1 MKKLTLLIAALVLS
15 FIAQAVTHNV
25 SSSFSWWVAGSDSP
39 VQAGDTLL
47 VADGTYEEKSVIN
60 FTKAGLVVMAA
71 EGANPVIQTVGKWM
85 EMNVEAATT
94 FEGIVFDAEA
104 GTDGDNQYG
113 FNINANTTFNNC
125 KFQDYTKYAVTLL
138 AGTTTFDNCVFDGAG
153 VTPSAIVIDGTIA
166 ECSIENSEFK
176 NYKDYNIS
184 VEDNTTIATLTIDQ
198 CVFDGANT
206 IPVAIY
212 ARGIIE
218 DCAIEGTEFKNY
230 TEYCIYAND
239 YYGAR
244 FDKLT
249 IDKCLF
255 HDCTYSAVYLAKA
268 KDGQQKQS
276 CSDFTLT
283 NSTIYNVGNDPEG
296 DDVPQRAVVE
306 IRKNSSVASEQK
318 VLIDYITIYNF
329 PAPAHCGAFKVDQ
342 TNNTTISNCIAMN
355 PDNIYNKWINPFV
368 ISTGATIS
376 NSVYFN
382 CDYLDNGA
390 TQSNLAKADPM
401 FVDAANADFMLYAES
416 PAIGMGDPRWGVK
429 AGLKPGAKVL
439 SKAVAAAE
447 DGATIT
453 LGDGIYEESSSF
465 DFDKE
470 GLTIVAAEGT
480 NPVIK
485 TTDQWTSLGIV
496 ASTTFD
502 GITFDGG
509 NLTKTSLDTKGTAAQ
524 TLTLRN
530 CEFKNY
536 TDYNIN
542 VVENTTINTI
552 TIDNCVFDGVKATK
566 AAIFAKGIVTTCTIE
581 DSEFKNY
588 AEYCI
593 TANDYYRGRIDGLSI
608 NNCLLHDGAVAVY
621 MPKYADAGDI
631 QTCADFSLTNSTIY
645 NMVCT
650 TAVIDIR
657 SNPSDAVE
665 DLNKV
670 AIDHITIYNYDATN
684 GAIYIAK
691 TNDMSISNSIIA
703 TPEDKGQRAL
713 YVYGGTV
720 DNTIHFN
727 GSKRTGG
734 NTVYTKCENV
744 DPMFVDATNAN
755 FKLMPLS
762 PARGAA
768 TDGSDLGD
776 PRWYTPLT
784 KYIVT
789 ATANPTEGGT
799 VTGAGEYIEGVEV
812 TLVATPKYGYNF
824 VNWTKGGEVVSEI
837 VEYTF
842 TPSANVELVANF
854 QKQDFTGNVIYV
866 EPGKGTLK
874 AAVENAGAG
883 DKLVLKD
890 GTYELGYISGGLLLN
905 KEGLIIT
912 AAENAK
918 PVILYTDAGACL
930 QVVASTTFEGIT
942 FDGGA
947 ETQASFLITTY
958 GVEVE
963 DIVVYN
969 CEFKNYS
976 KFAISDQWSKGCH
989 IGSLKI
995 ESCMFH
1001 DGGEAVVFSKTG
1013 LNDKHPCD
1021 YFEMKNSTAYN
1032 IIAPEEYKSVIHIC
1046 SLADASDAQNKV
1058 VIDHVTIWNYDLTN
1072 GNAAI
1077 EVRKT
1082 KDLTITNCIIG
1093 NPEARKAATYLYGG
1107 SISNMI
1113 HFNASLDSDSENTNC
1128 KNTDP
1133 LFVDA
1138 ANNNFMLQLASPAI
1152 GKATDG
1158 SNLGDPRWGVEEP
1171 TLITLTIGDNSQVIT
1186 DNIGKTVNVKIARS
1200 FKANDGYYTLC
1211 VPFNMPASVI
1221 GTVYEIGG
1229 IEEYVAGQDGGLSIN
1244 LNPVTNLLAGVPYL
1258 VEPKENMNEL
1268 VVEGVIIA
1276 NDEPSEDYNW
1286 NNGMVKLSFQGCYSA
1301 DGKTDGTTEYY
1312 IGNGGYLYN
1321 NVVDKRGLCGFFTIT
1336 DTDGNP
1342 TQVRAR
1348 VVTREEVETGLD
1360 NNQLPNTNIQKVLEN
1375 GQLIIIRDGVKYNV
1389 QGQVIK

>member
-1 MKKLTLLIAALVLS
+1 MKKLTLLFAALVLS
-15 FIAQAVTHNV
+15 FTAQAVTHNV
-25 SSSFSWWVAGSDSP
+25 SSSFSWWVAGTDSP

-47 VADGTYEEKSVIN
+47 VADGEYVEQWSIDFQKSD
-60 FTKAGLVVMAA
+60 LVVMAA
-71 EGANPVIQTVGKWM
+71 EGAKPVIK
-85 EMNVEAATT
+85 ASSYLKIHA
-94 FEGIVFDAEA
+94 
-104 GTDGDNQYG
+104 
-113 FNINANTTFNNC
+113 
-125 KFQDYTKYAVTLL
+125 
-138 AGTTTFDNCVFDGAG
+138 TTTFIGITFDGQNTSNYAITTRGEAAKDLILTNCDFRNYIKYNIEINENTTLTTLNIENCVFDG
-153 VTPSAIVIDGTIA
+153 
-166 ECSIENSEFK
+166 
-176 NYKDYNIS
+176 IS
-184 VEDNTTIATLTIDQ
+184 TT
-198 CVFDGANT
+198 
-206 IPVAIY
+206 PVAIY
-212 ARGIIE
+212 GKGIVTQTTIQ
-218 DCAIEGTEFKNY
+218 DSEFKNY

-244 FDKLT
+244 YDNLT
-249 IDKCLF
+249 INNCLF
-255 HDCTYSAVYLAKA
+255 HDCTYSAVYLAEA
-268 KDGQQKQS
+268 KDGLEKQS

-283 NSTIYNVGNDPEG
+283 NSTIYNVGDDPEG

-306 IRKNSSVASEQK
+306 IRKKSSVASEQK
-318 VLIDYITIYNF
+318 VLIDHITIYNF
-329 PAPAHCGAFKVDQ
+329 PAPDYCGAFKVDQ

-355 PDNIYNKWINPFV
+355 PDNIYSKWINPFV
-368 ISTGATIS
+368 ISAGATIS

-382 CDYLDNGA
+382 CGYIDNGA
-390 TQSNLAKADPM
+390 TQSNLVKADPM

-566 AAIFAKGIVTTCTIE
+566 AAILAKGIVTTCTIE

-657 SNPSDAVE
+657 SNPSDVVE

-727 GSKRTGG
+727 GSKRTG

-824 VNWTKGGEVVSEI
+824 VNWTKGEEVVSEI

-842 TPSANVELVANF
+842 TPAANVELVANF

-874 AAVENAGAG
+874 EAVEGAGAG

-930 QVVASTTFEGIT
+930 QVEASTTFEGIT
-942 FDGGA
+942 FDGG
-947 ETQASFLITTY
+947 ENKPSFFITTY
-958 GVEVE
+958 GVAIE

-969 CEFKNYS
+969 CEFKNYNY
-976 KFAISDQWSKGCH
+976 FAISDQWSKGCH

-995 ESCMFH
+995 DNCLFH
-1001 DGGEAVVFSKTG
+1001 HGGSVVRFSDTG
-1013 LNDKHPCD
+1013 LNNENPCD
-1021 YFEMKNSTAYN
+1021 YFEMKNSTVYDIDITSQYVS
-1032 IIAPEEYKSVIHIC
+1032 IIDIPSLGTGSVENEVIVDHC
-1046 SLADASDAQNKV
+1046 TFYDCV
-1058 VIDHVTIWNYDLTN
+1058 VINTDHATVKTYTLNYHVSNTIFAYATATDNQRAIYNNGLSVEVKNCLTYNYNKDN
-1072 GNAAI
+1072 GGFRSGT
-1077 EVRKT
+1077 VKT
-1082 KDLTITNCIIG
+1082 ECL
-1093 NPEARKAATYLYGG
+1093 
-1107 SISNMI
+1107 M
-1113 HFNASLDSDSENTNC
+1113 
-1128 KNTDP
+1128 NTDP

-1138 ANNNFMLQLASPAI
+1138 ANGNFMLQLTSPAI

-1171 TLITLTIGDNSQVIT
+1171 TLITLTTGDNSKVIT

-1211 VPFNMPASVI
+1211 VPFNMDASVI
-1221 GTVYEIGG
+1221 GTVYEIDG
-1229 IEEYVAGQDGGLSIN
+1229 IEEYVAGQDGGLSIH

-1276 NDEPSEDYNW
+1276 NGEPSEDYNW
-1286 NNGMVKLSFQGCYSA
+1286 NNGTVKLSFQGCYSA

-1360 NNQLPNTNIQKVLEN
+1360 NNQLPNTNIQKAIEN

-1389 QGQVIK
+1389 QGQKL